1 MSYSRT
7 FALPLTAIILSL
19 SACGQSDGL
28 ADMPLTELTEAAAN
42 GDPSAM
48 QELERRAASA
58 VADADAQT
66 ASDGDPETAFNTAYY
81 SGDLDTVASL
91 AEAGNVFAITYE
103 ANMVQMLG
111 SSTEAEK
118 AKARSDL
125 EAAAAGG
132 HAHAMYLI
140 SEDYLDTKALYPV
153 DEAKAFEIGEQAAE
167 AGYMEAMFRTGV
179 RYQYGHVGAPQ
190 DDEKAVKWLTK
201 AKEAGHRQAQ
211 QQLDELAAK

>member
-7 FALPLTAIILSL
+7 FALPLTAIILTL
-19 SACGQSDGL
+19 SACGQSDGF

-48 QELERRAASA
+48 QELKRRAASTL
-58 VADADAQT
+58 ADAQT

-111 SSTEAEK
+111 SSTDAEK